1 MHLVVLATLFLGDLV
16 AGKDMLVVRWA
27 YGRRVN
33 FSHVVGQLLQVS
45 LLLVEL
51 LLEFEEPLL
60 LALANGVV
68 LVGALAA
75 LEGVTVSEAWLACRP
90 IVSLVSL
97 LSHSSTR
104 RLRSPLAPGGGKY
117 DSPLTSGLGRS
128 TRLAGHC
135 SCGGGEGGSGEGAR
149 AGKLGEGGAK
159 HFCWRSFDCED

>member
-1 MHLVVLATLFLGDLV
+1 MIPLHLVVLATLFLGDLV
-16 AGKDMLVVRWA
+16 D
-27 YGRRVN
+27 
-33 FSHVVGQLLQVS
+33 VVGQLLEVS

-75 LEGVTVSEAWLACRP
+75 LEGVT
-90 IVSLVSL
+90 
-97 LSHSSTR
+97 
-104 RLRSPLAPGGGKY
+104 
-117 DSPLTSGLGRS
+117 LTSGLGRS

-159 HFCWRSFDCED
+159 HFCWRSFDCEDLRGNRRVFYVES